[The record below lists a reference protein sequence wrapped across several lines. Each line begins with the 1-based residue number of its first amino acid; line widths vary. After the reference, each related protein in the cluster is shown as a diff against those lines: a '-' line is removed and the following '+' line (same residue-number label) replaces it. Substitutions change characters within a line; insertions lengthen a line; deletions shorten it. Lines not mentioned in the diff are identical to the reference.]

1 MEDNILRFSSLTELG
16 ILIPFCIAALLKTAQ
31 GSSTIAIITTSSIIF
46 PILPMLG
53 LDSEMGK
60 VWAILSLGV
69 GSMTVSHANDSYFWV
84 VTQMSG
90 MNVREAYRTHTFATL
105 LQGVVGLILVVAGH
119 KLWKVFIH

>member
-1 MEDNILRFSSLTELG
+1 MGGALATIIQTIPMEDNILRFSSLTELG

-60 VWAILSLGV
+60 VWAILSLEL
-69 GSMTVSHANDSYFWV
+69 DP
-84 VTQMSG
+84 
-90 MNVREAYRTHTFATL
+90 
-105 LQGVVGLILVVAGH
+105 
-119 KLWKVFIH
+119 